1 MKKIIIFLFVG
12 CSSALV
18 DIGALYLFSK
28 IFLLDNILSISI
40 SFFLG
45 LIFNYLCHTYI
56 TFGAKAT
63 KKNIMRYLLVVL
75 FNYIVSLLSVNLLIL
90 IGIDIVIARTITL
103 PIIAVITYYLSSVWI
118 YKER

>member
-1 MKKIIIFLFVG
+1 MG
-12 CSSALV
+12 GGSAV
-18 DIGALYLFSK
+18 IDIGVLYLLNK
-28 IFLLDNILSISI
+28 IAMYNKELSISI
-40 SFFLG
+40 AFISG

-63 KKNIMRYLLVVL
+63 KTNIIKYLFVVL
-75 FNYIVSLLSVNLLIL
+75 FNYIVSLLGVNLLII
-90 IGIDIVIARTITL
+90 IGVDIVIARIITL